1 MGEGTVSLLVSLT
14 DSAQVSLTPSN
25 QEVVLTDA
33 ELHVFLFC
41 VRFVS
46 LFVLDEFKHRRSVC
60 QKHLL

>member
-33 ELHVFLFC
+33 ELHV
-41 VRFVS
+41 S